1 MLLFV
6 FIKRVKWICMRLGLT
21 RDEILKGNIIKGLIK
36 LALPLMLLNLIN
48 TLYGIVD
55 TYFVGKINELQV
67 AAVSLVTPITNCGIA
82 FSSGLSAAGIAMIAR
97 ALGQQD
103 KNKADKIATHL
114 IILCF
119 ILGSLITILSVV
131 FSSQIM
137 TWFNTP
143 DDIYKDTLSYFICV
157 SFDYVGLF
165 VLTIF
170 QAIRQSCGDSKSGTR
185 LNIIASILN
194 GCLDPLLIFGLN
206 MGTLGAGL
214 ATVLSKLIVMPF
226 ALKSLFDKE
235 NIVYVSLKEHKIET
249 KMMSLIINIA
259 LPASFGQFLSSFG
272 FVLMSK
278 EIVSYGSIVM
288 SGYGIGSHVSSIFYI
303 PVDSIGMA
311 LPTYIGQ
318 NIGADN
324 IERAKQSYKNALKLV
339 SLTAVGVIIV
349 GFLCA
354 KYFVYLFVEN
364 ASEKL
369 LEISLEYSY
378 FSIAT
383 AVFMGWFNSLC
394 GVFNGS
400 TNTKISM
407 ILSASRILFIRMP
420 IVYLLRRI
428 TNLEYTGIWVSM
440 IISNLITC
448 TIGQLIYM
456 KYPWYNLKKWVIKKI
471 WF

>member
-1 MLLFV
+1 
-6 FIKRVKWICMRLGLT
+6 MRLGLT
-21 RDEILKGNIIKGLIK
+21 KDEILKGNIISGLIK

-82 FSSGLSAAGIAMIAR
+82 FSSGLSAAGIALIAR
-97 ALGQQD
+97 SLGQRDYD
-103 KNKADKIATHL
+103 KARKIATHL
-114 IILCF
+114 IMLCF
-119 ILGSLITILSVV
+119 VLGSIITLLSIV

-137 TWFNTP
+137 SWFNTP
-143 DDIYKDTLSYFICV
+143 SDIYKDTLAYFIVV
-157 SFDYVGLF
+157 SFDYICLF
-165 VLTIF
+165 ILTIF
-170 QAIRQSCGDSKSGTR
+170 QAIRQSCGDSKSGTK

-194 GCLDPLLIFGLN
+194 GCLDPLFIFGFN
-206 MGTLGAGL
+206 FGTFGAGL
-214 ATVLSKLIVMPF
+214 ATVLSKAIVVPF
-226 ALKSLFDKE
+226 ALKSLLDQENTVYISFKE
-235 NIVYVSLKEHKIET
+235 NKLDMQ
-249 KMMSLIINIA
+249 MMKSIITVA

-324 IERAKQSYKNALKLV
+324 IDRAKKSYKDALKLV
-339 SLTAVGVIIV
+339 IMMAICVIFA
-349 GFLCA
+349 GFLTA
-354 KYFVYLFVEN
+354 KYFVYLFVKN
-364 ASEKL
+364 ASDEL
-369 LEISLEYSY
+369 LRISLEYSY

-383 AVFMGWFNSLC
+383 AIFMGWFNSLC

-400 TNTKISM
+400 SNTKISM
-407 ILSASRILFIRMP
+407 VLSASRILFIRMP
-420 IVYLLRRI
+420 IVYLLRKI
-428 TNLEYTGIWVSM
+428 TNLGYTGIWVSM

-448 TIGQLIYM
+448 TIGQILYI
-456 KYPWYNLKKWVIKKI
+456 KYPWYNIKNK
-471 WF
+471 